1 MNELA
6 KNPSQTDEIDL
17 LELMKVLWD
26 KKWWI
31 VLSAFFCAAIAGI
44 YAFTVKEQWTSKAEI
59 IAPREDDL
67 ESYLAL
73 RKEYARILGGGLDT
87 GAIAGQLYA
96 EFDLLA
102 YSLDEREN
110 FLKNSEMYKVLSEG
124 KSDNEK
130 RAILNQLA
138 RKNISIVK
146 PDAKKDPDAIGK
158 KFTVSAETAQ
168 MAQEML
174 RQYINYLSKLAFE
187 KQKNAFI
194 TSFKDKLADLTFEYQ
209 QIQRDL
215 SISKTVQLQNLN
227 KAFETAEKAGVTEYS
242 KVLDNSN
249 ISIPGLA
256 ISEAKISLSDSKL
269 SDDVYLFMLGTKYL
283 HAQMDVINK
292 NQIIYPPRFYQI
304 EEQLKQLELLFDK
317 TAKLEARAFSYLSS
331 PDYPVIKD
339 KPKKGLILILGLMI
353 GFLISIIFILTKSLF
368 ITGK

>member
-6 KNPSQTDEIDL
+6 RNQSQADEIDL

-31 VLSAFFCAAIAGI
+31 VLSAFFCTAIAGI

-67 ESYLAL
+67 GSYLAL

-146 PDAKKDPDAIGK
+146 PDAIGK

-194 TSFKDKLADLTFEYQ
+194 ISFKDKLADLTFEYQ

-304 EEQLKQLELLFDK
+304 EVQLKQLEPLFDK

-331 PDYPVIKD
+331 PDYPIVKD
-339 KPKKGLILILGLMI
+339 KPKKALILIIAFIVGLMLSI
-353 GFLISIIFILTKSLF
+353 MVLLILNVLRKV
-368 ITGK
+368 K